1 MRKVFYSIILIIIV
15 LSLTGCSNNNNNNE
29 VIDNIAENKKSSTI
43 SIIDNMKNE
52 AQDEIEN
59 MFNYNSSG
67 YTKQKAETVFEDEKY
82 DENMITKGIF
92 KFVENG
98 KTYYYFR
105 GDVDNNYVK
114 FGKNADGMDMYWRI
128 LRTNSD
134 DTLRLLYYGTTPE
147 YDDKSIGT
155 AKWHTKT
162 GYITDAKY
170 STSEVKALVDK
181 WYEENIVNTGY
192 DSYVAEELF
201 VSDNSV
207 QTIKDDD
214 YFGANIRVRY
224 NYFITDNAKPSLDE
238 IDGAENLM
246 LKVGI
251 ISADEA
257 LLAGANVVATNNES
271 KPFIASK
278 KVYWTSSPDHY
289 YSPSPNKDNGTVY
302 FIAAS
307 SSLVGINVDTVRSV
321 VPVINLN
328 KDALKNV
335 TGDGTKDN
343 PYTIMNE

>member
-1 MRKVFYSIILIIIV
+1 MKKKILVLGVIAIMIAMLII
-15 LSLTGCSNNNNNNE
+15 LTGCGNTDNNSE
-29 VIDNIAENKKSSTI
+29 KTENKKVSSI

-52 AQDEIEN
+52 AQEELEN
-59 MFNYNSSG
+59 MYNFNSSG
-67 YTKQKAETVFEDEKY
+67 YIKQKAESVFDDEIQDK
-82 DENMITKGIF
+82 NMITRGVF

-114 FGKNADGMDMYWRI
+114 FGKNAEGKEMYWRI
-128 LRTNSD
+128 LRTNAD

-147 YDDKSIGT
+147 YEDKSVGT
-155 AKWHTKT
+155 TKWHSKT

-170 STSEVKALVDK
+170 STSDVKTLVEK
-181 WYEENIVNTGY
+181 WYNENIVNTGY
-192 DSYVAEELF
+192 DEYVAEELF

-207 QTIKDDD
+207 QTIKNDD
-214 YFGANIRVRY
+214 YFGSSIRVRY
-224 NYFITDNAKPSLDE
+224 NYFITDTAKPSLDE
-238 IDGAENLM
+238 VDGAENLK

-257 LLAGANVVATNNES
+257 LLAGANSVGANSES
-271 KPFIASK
+271 KPFIASQ

-302 FIAAS
+302 FIATS
-307 SSLVGINVDTVRSV
+307 SSLTGINVDTVRSV

-328 KDALKNV
+328 KDALTKV
-335 TGDGTKDN
+335 TGNGTKDN
-343 PYTIMNE
+343 PYIIN